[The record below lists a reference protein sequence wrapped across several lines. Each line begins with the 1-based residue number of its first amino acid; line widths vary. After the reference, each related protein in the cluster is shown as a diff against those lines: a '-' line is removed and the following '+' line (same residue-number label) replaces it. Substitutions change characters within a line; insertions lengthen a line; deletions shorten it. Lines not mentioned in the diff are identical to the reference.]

1 MKYGKE
7 MVEKILER
15 DGRLIQ
21 YEEIKELAVI

>member
-21 YEEIKELAVI
+21 YEEIKELLI